1 MVSPKHGAGRA
12 CWNRASHSLCGQEA
26 GKQPLH
32 VVLFLQTVGWC
43 PLNSGGSLWKCPPT
57 NMKRC
62 TLPFSNT
69 LAIKI
74 YHHISLFETFHFLI
88 IILWPSFLFFQ
99 TTLQNILILPSG
111 LWVTPFTVT
120 PKASASFIW
129 LAFGMGLICSLRTF
143 TRVGQWQ
150 FLHCCSWF
158 SNRQGQCSHL
168 NLVESR
174 VLLGRVVATV
184 TWNLK
189 QTFEYVFTVC
199 WISRILDWRTSIT
212 QPLKSLFS

>member
-1 MVSPKHGAGRA
+1 MTSTGEKHFRRELVCLIHGLPQAWCGQGMLEQ
-12 CWNRASHSLCGQEA
+12 SISQPGGQEA
-26 GKQPLH
+26 GRQPLH

-99 TTLQNILILPSG
+99 ATLQNILILPSG

-120 PKASASFIW
+120 PKASASFI
-129 LAFGMGLICSLRTF
+129 
-143 TRVGQWQ
+143 
-150 FLHCCSWF
+150 
-158 SNRQGQCSHL
+158 
-168 NLVESR
+168 
-174 VLLGRVVATV
+174 
-184 TWNLK
+184 
-189 QTFEYVFTVC
+189 
-199 WISRILDWRTSIT
+199 
-212 QPLKSLFS
+212 